1 MLCKE
6 CPDYK
11 ENFCEADMFKKEHS
25 IGCLLKM
32 LIQEIRLMR
41 DEQWR
46 DIIDG
51 DEWKYGND
59 G

>member
-1 MLCKE
+1 MEEK
-6 CPDYK
+6 
-11 ENFCEADMFKKEHS
+11 FCNATLWEEHPLD
-25 IGCLLKM
+25 CLLKM

-46 DIIDG
+46 DITDG

-59 G
+59 GY